1 MSNVQIFVEGIADQK
16 FLQDLIAE
24 WYGVQLTRGGFMDKN
39 ERIEPGDILNLGGK
53 NCFED
58 ATKMRLLEPMLR
70 ILRIEGTSLLII
82 FDADEFSKEQKAME
96 TLKQLHGFQYFL
108 LPYNG
113 THSVAERNDGDL
125 ESLLQEIICP
135 ENQVV
140 FDCWNLYEQCLSGKT
155 TTKTNTGKFTL
166 PARKTKIHNYVEVL
180 IGDSN
185 SQKALA
191 KEEKRNYRN
200 KDHWNLNP
208 EHLPLQPLKIFLD
221 PFFSTPQ

>member
-1 MSNVQIFVEGIADQK
+1 MSDVQIFVEGIADQK
-16 FLQDLIAE
+16 FLQDLISE
-24 WYGVQLTRGGFMDKN
+24 WYSVTLTRGGFMDKN

-70 ILRIEGTSLLII
+70 ILRAEGISLLVI
-82 FDADEFSKEQKAME
+82 FDADAFIKEQAVME
-96 TLKQLHGFQYFL
+96 KLKQLHGFQYFL

-135 ENQVV
+135 DNQVIL
-140 FDCWNLYEQCLSGKT
+140 DCWQAYETCLADKPAKTIKSGR
-155 TTKTNTGKFTL
+155 FTL
-166 PARKTKIHNYVEVL
+166 PARKTKIYAYLEALVGE
-180 IGDSN
+180 SKK
-185 SQKALA
+185 QKAKI
-191 KEEKRNYRN
+191 KEENRDYTN

-208 EHLPLQPLKIFLD
+208 EHPPLQPLKLFLD
-221 PFFSTPQ
+221 EFFKPKE